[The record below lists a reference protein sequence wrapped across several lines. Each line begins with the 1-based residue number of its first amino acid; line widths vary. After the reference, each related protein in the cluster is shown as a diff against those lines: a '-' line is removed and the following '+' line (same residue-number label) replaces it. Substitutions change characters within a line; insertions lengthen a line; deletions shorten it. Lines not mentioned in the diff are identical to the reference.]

1 MFRNLVSQSIYKLF
15 LKSLD
20 LGFIKSNK
28 EGQKYISKV
37 NIEFSLILISIIQTD
52 RHWFKYL
59 KHHWNNIIDH
69 GLDIVLVELLVGE
82 EEETS
87 EK

>member
-20 LGFIKSNK
+20 LGFIKSDK
-28 EGQKYISKV
+28 EGQKYISEV

-59 KHHWNNIIDH
+59 KHH
-69 GLDIVLVELLVGE
+69 
-82 EEETS
+82 
-87 EK
+87 